1 MRILALDTSSE
12 RVLLSLGDDSRD
24 EPVAAVVSTEKSHGP
39 GLLSHVERLFAGQ
52 DPASVDAI
60 ACGRGPGSFTGIR
73 IGLSF
78 AKTFAYVR
86 RIPLYT
92 FDLFDLYFTLAG
104 NSGPVWVLEDAR
116 RGELYVAGRI
126 DGADAREPGV
136 TTLDGVLA
144 TAPVGVRFLG
154 SGARLHE
161 ERLRERFGPGAVAG
175 VHGLPDATTLHRAAL
190 HLVRDAQPCN
200 PVTAEP
206 LYLRASDAEVN
217 LASGKIR
224 SSWSRVVPGHH
235 REGET

>member
-12 RVLLSLGDDSRD
+12 RLLLSLGDGGSD
-24 EPVAAVVSTEKSHGP
+24 EPVAAVVSTEKNHGP
-39 GLLSHVERLFAGQ
+39 GLLSHVEGLFAGQ
-52 DPASVDAI
+52 DPTQVDAI

-104 NSGPVWVLEDAR
+104 PSGPVWVLEDAR

-126 DGADAREPGV
+126 NGSNMRESGV
-136 TTLDGVLA
+136 TTLEGVLE
-144 TAPVGVRFLG
+144 TAPAGVRFFG
-154 SGARLHE
+154 SGAKLHLE
-161 ERLRERFGPGAVAG
+161 QLRGHFGEASVVDAER
-175 VHGLPDATTLHRAAL
+175 LPDATTLHRAAL
-190 HLVRDAQPCN
+190 HLYFDAEPCN

-235 REGET
+235 REE